1 MMNKDIKISKLRVEA
16 VSDNERDIAR
26 KNAKDKEESL
36 HQTIVKLAVIM
47 VTIATLI
54 VFAAMIARTTSD
66 AIKEA
71 NSIAD
76 QEFNRAVQG
85 MMNDK
90 KVAVTVPV
98 TSVSGATKD
107 LKEGSRVNIYASGY
121 SSVGTSGTTLIF
133 TNMRV
138 LSVEK
143 DNDGDLRAATI
154 EVSTEESLKLVEA
167 ATYSELY
174 FGLVNGSSY
183 QAPTEDNMT
192 YTNRPETQQEQV
204 QIPES
209 GDESSDN
216 SIEGKGGGD

>member
-1 MMNKDIKISKLRVEA
+1 MNKDIEISKLRMEI
-16 VSDNERDIAR
+16 VSGNERDVAR

-54 VFAAMIARTTSD
+54 VFAATTARITSD

-76 QEFNRAVQG
+76 QEFNRAVQD

-107 LKEGSRVNIYASGY
+107 LKEGSRVNIYASDY
-121 SSVGTSGTTLIF
+121 SSDGASGTTLIF

-143 DNDGDLRAATI
+143 DNDGDLCAVTI

-167 ATYSELY
+167 TTHSKLY
-174 FGLVNGSSY
+174 FGLSS
-183 QAPTEDNMT
+183 
-192 YTNRPETQQEQV
+192 
-204 QIPES
+204 
-209 GDESSDN
+209 
-216 SIEGKGGGD
+216 EGL

>member
-1 MMNKDIKISKLRVEA
+1 MEI
-16 VSDNERDIAR
+16 VSGNERDIAR

-36 HQTIVKLAVIM
+36 HQTIMKLAVIM

-54 VFAAMIARTTSD
+54 VFAATTARITSD

-76 QEFNRAVQG
+76 QEFNRAVQN

-107 LKEGSRVNIYASGY
+107 LKEGSRVNIYASDY
-121 SSVGTSGTTLIF
+121 SSDGASGTTLIF

-143 DNDGDLRAATI
+143 DNDGDLYAVTI

-167 ATYSELY
+167 TTHSKLY
-174 FGLVNGSSY
+174 FGLSS
-183 QAPTEDNMT
+183 
-192 YTNRPETQQEQV
+192 
-204 QIPES
+204 
-209 GDESSDN
+209 
-216 SIEGKGGGD
+216 EGL

>member
-1 MMNKDIKISKLRVEA
+1 MNKDIEISKLRMEI

-54 VFAAMIARTTSD
+54 VFAVTAARTTSD

-71 NSIAD
+71 NRIAD
-76 QEFNRAVQG
+76 QEFNRAVQD

-107 LKEGSRVNIYASGY
+107 LKEGSRVNIYASDY
-121 SSVGTSGTTLIF
+121 SSGGASGTTLIF

-143 DNDGDLRAATI
+143 DNDGNLRAVTI

-167 ATYSELY
+167 TTHSELY
-174 FGLVNGSSY
+174 FGLSS
-183 QAPTEDNMT
+183 
-192 YTNRPETQQEQV
+192 
-204 QIPES
+204 
-209 GDESSDN
+209 
-216 SIEGKGGGD
+216 GGL

>member
-1 MMNKDIKISKLRVEA
+1 MEI
-16 VSDNERDIAR
+16 VSGNERDIAR

-36 HQTIVKLAVIM
+36 HQTIVRLAVIM

-54 VFAAMIARTTSD
+54 VFAVTAARTTSD
-66 AIKEA
+66 AVKEV

-76 QEFNRAVQG
+76 QEFNRAVQD

-107 LKEGSRVNIYASGY
+107 LKEGSRVNIYASDY
-121 SSVGTSGTTLIF
+121 SSGGASGTTLIF

-143 DNDGDLRAATI
+143 DNDGNLRAVTI

-167 ATYSELY
+167 TTHSELY
-174 FGLVNGSSY
+174 FGLSS
-183 QAPTEDNMT
+183 
-192 YTNRPETQQEQV
+192 
-204 QIPES
+204 
-209 GDESSDN
+209 
-216 SIEGKGGGD
+216 GGL

>member
-1 MMNKDIKISKLRVEA
+1 MNKDIEISKLRMEI
-16 VSDNERDIAR
+16 VSGNERDVAR

-54 VFAAMIARTTSD
+54 VFAATTARITSD

-76 QEFNRAVQG
+76 QEFNRAVQN

-98 TSVSGATKD
+98 TSVSGVTKD
-107 LKEGSRVNIYASGY
+107 LKEGSRVNIYASDY
-121 SSVGTSGTTLIF
+121 SSDGTGGTTLIF

-143 DNDGDLRAATI
+143 DNDGDLCAVTI

-167 ATYSELY
+167 TTHSKLY
-174 FGLVNGSSY
+174 FGLSS
-183 QAPTEDNMT
+183 
-192 YTNRPETQQEQV
+192 
-204 QIPES
+204 
-209 GDESSDN
+209 
-216 SIEGKGGGD
+216 EGL

>member
-1 MMNKDIKISKLRVEA
+1 MNKDIEISKLRMEI

-36 HQTIVKLAVIM
+36 HQAIVKLAVIM

-54 VFAAMIARTTSD
+54 VFAVTAARTTSD

-71 NSIAD
+71 NRIAD
-76 QEFNRAVQG
+76 QEFNRAVQN

-98 TSVSGATKD
+98 TSVSGVTKD
-107 LKEGSRVNIYASGY
+107 LKEGSRVNIYASDY
-121 SSVGTSGTTLIF
+121 SSGGTSGTTLIF

-143 DNDGDLRAATI
+143 DNDGDLCAVTI

-167 ATYSELY
+167 TTHSKLY
-174 FGLVNGSSY
+174 FGLSS
-183 QAPTEDNMT
+183 
-192 YTNRPETQQEQV
+192 
-204 QIPES
+204 
-209 GDESSDN
+209 
-216 SIEGKGGGD
+216 EGL

>member
-1 MMNKDIKISKLRVEA
+1 MNKDINISKLRIEV
-16 VSDNERDIAR
+16 VSSNERDIAK

-36 HQTIVKLAVIM
+36 HQTIMKLAVVM
-47 VTIATLI
+47 VITATLI

-107 LKEGSRVNIYASGY
+107 LKEGSRVNIYASDY
-121 SSVGTSGTTLIF
+121 SSDGASGTTLIF

-143 DNDGDLRAATI
+143 DNDGDLCAVTI

-167 ATYSELY
+167 TTHSKLY
-174 FGLVNGSSY
+174 FGLSS
-183 QAPTEDNMT
+183 
-192 YTNRPETQQEQV
+192 
-204 QIPES
+204 
-209 GDESSDN
+209 
-216 SIEGKGGGD
+216 EGL

>member
-1 MMNKDIKISKLRVEA
+1 MNKDIEISKLRMEI
-16 VSDNERDIAR
+16 VSGNERDVAR

-54 VFAAMIARTTSD
+54 VFAATTARITSD

-76 QEFNRAVQG
+76 QEFNRAVQN

-107 LKEGSRVNIYASGY
+107 LKEGSRVNIYASDY
-121 SSVGTSGTTLIF
+121 SSDGASGTTLIF

-143 DNDGDLRAATI
+143 DNDGDLCAVTI

-167 ATYSELY
+167 TTHSKLY
-174 FGLVNGSSY
+174 FGLSS
-183 QAPTEDNMT
+183 
-192 YTNRPETQQEQV
+192 
-204 QIPES
+204 
-209 GDESSDN
+209 
-216 SIEGKGGGD
+216 EGL

>member
-1 MMNKDIKISKLRVEA
+1 MNKDIKISKLRIEV
-16 VSDNERDIAR
+16 VSGNERDIAR

-107 LKEGSRVNIYASGY
+107 LKEGSRVNIYASDY
-121 SSVGTSGTTLIF
+121 SGGGASGTTLTLIF

-143 DNDGDLRAATI
+143 DNDGDLRAVTI

-167 ATYSELY
+167 TTHSKLY
-174 FGLVNGSSY
+174 FGLSS
-183 QAPTEDNMT
+183 
-192 YTNRPETQQEQV
+192 
-204 QIPES
+204 
-209 GDESSDN
+209 
-216 SIEGKGGGD
+216 EGL

>member
-1 MMNKDIKISKLRVEA
+1 MNKDIEISKLRMEI
-16 VSDNERDIAR
+16 VSGNERDVAR

-54 VFAAMIARTTSD
+54 VFAATTARITSD

-107 LKEGSRVNIYASGY
+107 LKEGSRVNIYASDY
-121 SSVGTSGTTLIF
+121 SSDGASGTTLIF

-143 DNDGDLRAATI
+143 DNDGDLCAVTI

-167 ATYSELY
+167 TTHSKLY
-174 FGLVNGSSY
+174 FGLSS
-183 QAPTEDNMT
+183 
-192 YTNRPETQQEQV
+192 
-204 QIPES
+204 
-209 GDESSDN
+209 
-216 SIEGKGGGD
+216 EGL

>member
-1 MMNKDIKISKLRVEA
+1 MNKDIKISKLRIEV

-36 HQTIVKLAVIM
+36 HQTIMKLAVVM
-47 VTIATLI
+47 VITATLI

-98 TSVSGATKD
+98 TSVSGVTKD
-107 LKEGSRVNIYASGY
+107 LKEGSRVNIYASDY
-121 SSVGTSGTTLIF
+121 SSGGTSGTTLIF

-143 DNDGDLRAATI
+143 DNDGDLCAVTI

-167 ATYSELY
+167 TTHSKLY
-174 FGLVNGSSY
+174 FGLSS
-183 QAPTEDNMT
+183 
-192 YTNRPETQQEQV
+192 
-204 QIPES
+204 
-209 GDESSDN
+209 
-216 SIEGKGGGD
+216 EGL